1 MSLEQE
7 QPQNEL
13 KQPEQPE
20 QPEHKNPEP
29 ELENLENLE
38 NLEHKNLEH
47 ENPEYE
53 SSSTKA
59 TKTAKIYPDK
69 QFKIVHVVYDSP
81 FKVFNQ
87 VRNWFNENESMIYIL
102 IIYFLLI
109 IISFLLILVSKQKEL
124 LKLNSCVYKTV

>member
-1 MSLEQE
+1 MEQE
-7 QPQNEL
+7 NTETEL
-13 KQPEQPE
+13 ENLE
-20 QPEHKNPEP
+20 NLEHKNPKH

>member
-29 ELENLENLE
+29 ELENLE

-87 VRNWFNENESMIYIL
+87 VRNWFNENESIVPLKGVIYPKASIGPSHL
-102 IIYFLLI
+102 Y
-109 IISFLLILVSKQKEL
+109 SG
-124 LKLNSCVYKTV
+124 TVGVAFN